1 MQVFSEIRTTI
12 PGRDKRPASAGAD
25 QPHERLREELT
36 SYDYCEGKLLT
47 HEKKR
52 SINKGQNFACI
63 SVGADQPRKQL
74 CEELTNHD
82 YFEGKLLTHEK
93 KSINIGLYFA
103 YIFVGNLLVITHLVR
118 FIFLF
123 INETS
128 SLPIDVS
135 YFDDLII
142 FMKKFF

>member
-1 MQVFSEIRTTI
+1 MWFLHYHYHNNDLLATARRRQLLLMITILVHAGFSEIRTTI
-12 PGRDKRPASAGAD
+12 PGRDKGPASAGAD
-25 QPHERLREELT
+25 QPHKRLREELT
-36 SYDYCEGKLLT
+36 SHDYC
-47 HEKKR
+47 
-52 SINKGQNFACI
+52 
-63 SVGADQPRKQL
+63 
-74 CEELTNHD
+74 
-82 YFEGKLLTHEK
+82 EGKLLTHEK

-103 YIFVGNLLVITHLVR
+103 FIFVGNLLVITHLVR

-128 SLPIDVS
+128 SLPTGVS

>member
-1 MQVFSEIRTTI
+1 MWFLHYHYHSNDLLATCYLVHAGFSEIRTTI

-63 SVGADQPRKQL
+63 SVGANQPRKQL
-74 CEELTNHD
+74 CGEFTNHD
-82 YFEGKLLTHEK
+82 YCEGKLLTHEK
-93 KSINIGLYFA
+93 KI
-103 YIFVGNLLVITHLVR
+103 
-118 FIFLF
+118 
-123 INETS
+123 
-128 SLPIDVS
+128 
-135 YFDDLII
+135 LISACTLRT
-142 FMKKFF
+142 FF